1 MAITDHFLISNG
13 NKTDIGWFEN
23 NSDAMWKWLDAAIF
37 IRYRIVNL
45 TGDRIRGLTFTLY
58 FSSKFEIEYDYNKP
72 KNYEETGE
80 LITGDEI
87 NQTFLK

>member
-23 NSDAMWKWLDAAIF
+23 NLDAMWKWLDAAIL

-45 TGDRIRGLTFTLY
+45 TGDRRQ
-58 FSSKFEIEYDYNKP
+58 D
-72 KNYEETGE
+72 
-80 LITGDEI
+80 TGDKRPESSSSLLVLRLASWI
-87 NQTFLK
+87 KRSSIAMVERPFS